1 MLLCGGGLY
10 CCCIYLSNRNQSFP
24 KKECFFSMSTEQSRT
39 ELLMEHYIRR
49 KQIMER
55 RSIEDAE
62 RVKARSIQDEERA
75 KARKIEDQILAR
87 CEEEEEEEERN
98 RTHNHTKNG
107 R

>member
-1 MLLCGGGLY
+1 
-10 CCCIYLSNRNQSFP
+10 
-24 KKECFFSMSTEQSRT
+24 
-39 ELLMEHYIRR
+39 MEHYIRR

-98 RTHNHTKNG
+98 RTHNHRSPAGGAPATQSYHTKNG